1 MTDVS
6 LQRLNMVESQVRP
19 SDVTDRR
26 IIRAMG
32 QVPREMFVPEYLR
45 TVAYMDEAVPL
56 KTDAAGRPTRE
67 LIPARCLAKLLQAA
81 DLSANAAVLDVGCGT
96 GYATAILARIVRR
109 VAAVEP
115 DAALAETAR
124 QTLAAQGVTNAVVT
138 HGPITGGNAQ
148 ESPFDVILL
157 GGAVP
162 EIPRALLDQ
171 LKDGG
176 RLIAI
181 ITHGRSGKATVCTRS
196 GMTFDTREV
205 FDAYAMP
212 LPGLAKKV
220 AFAL

>member
-26 IIRAMG
+26 IIRAMSE
-32 QVPREMFVPEYLR
+32 VPREAFVPAHVR
-45 TVAYMDEAVPL
+45 SVAYMDEAVPL
-56 KTDAAGRPTRE
+56 TVDAAGRPLRQ
-67 LIPARCLAKLLQAA
+67 LMPVRVFAKLVQAA
-81 DLSANAAVLDVGCGT
+81 DLSATATVLDAGCGT

-115 DAALAETAR
+115 DAALADMAR
-124 QTLAAQGVTNAVVT
+124 ATLAAQGVTNASIIT
-138 HGPITGGNAQ
+138 GPIVAGHSA
-148 ESPFDVILL
+148 ESPFDAIIL

-181 ITHGRSGKATVCTRS
+181 VSAKHGGKAVVCLRSGGRY
-196 GMTFDTREV
+196 DTREI
-205 FDAYAMP
+205 FDAFALP
-212 LPGLAKKV
+212 LPGFAKAAV
-220 AFAL
+220 FAL

>member
-32 QVPREMFVPEYLR
+32 AVPREDFVPAHLKS
-45 TVAYMDEAVPL
+45 VAYMDEAVPL
-56 KTDAAGRPTRE
+56 TFDAAGRPLRQM
-67 LIPARCLAKLLQAA
+67 LPARVLAKLIQAA
-81 DLSANAAVLDVGCGT
+81 DLNETATVLDAGCGT
-96 GYATAILARIVRR
+96 GYATVILARIVRR

-115 DAALAETAR
+115 DAALAERAR
-124 QTLAAQGVTNAVVT
+124 TLLAAQGITNAA
-138 HGPITGGNAQ
+138 IATGSIASGHPS
-148 ESPFDVILL
+148 ESPFDAIIL
-157 GGAVP
+157 GGGVP

-181 ITHGRSGKATVCTRS
+181 VTGARAGKAVICTRS
-196 GMTFDTREV
+196 GGTYDTREI
-205 FDAYAMP
+205 FDAFAAP
-212 LPGLAKKV
+212 LPGFGKAA

>member
-32 QVPREMFVPEYLR
+32 EVPREAFVPAHLKS
-45 TVAYMDEAVPL
+45 VAYMDEAVSL
-56 KTDAAGRPTRE
+56 TVDAAGRPLRQ
-67 LIPARCLAKLLQAA
+67 LLPARVFAKLVQAA
-81 DLSANAAVLDVGCGT
+81 DLKEGATVLEAGCGT
-96 GYATAILARIVRR
+96 GYGTAILAKIVRR
-109 VAAVEP
+109 VAGVEP
-115 DAALAETAR
+115 DAALADTAR
-124 QTLAAQGVTNAVVT
+124 AVLAAQGVTNAAI
-138 HGPITGGNAQ
+138 ITGAVSGGHPS
-148 ESPFDVILL
+148 ESPFDAIIL

-181 ITHGRSGKATVCTRS
+181 VTAKHGGKAVVCIRSGGTY
-196 GMTFDTREV
+196 DTREI
-205 FDAYAMP
+205 FDAFAMP
-212 LPGLAKKV
+212 LPGLEKPK